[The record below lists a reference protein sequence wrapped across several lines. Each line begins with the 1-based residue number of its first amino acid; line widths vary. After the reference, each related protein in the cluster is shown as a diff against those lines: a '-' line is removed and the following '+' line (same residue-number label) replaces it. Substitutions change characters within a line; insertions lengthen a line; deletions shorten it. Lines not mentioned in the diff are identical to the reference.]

1 MSKIK
6 TRDTV
11 RDVKTLDRAANL
23 SQRVKDTATK
33 TKETAE
39 AEQPEQESRH
49 TSPTA
54 YATDRI
60 TDGGKAV
67 AHKAQGAVRHPVRR
81 VRRSSQEVWKAAQDA
96 RKAYQQLRTSGKATK
111 AAKATK
117 TAKTAVTPVGK
128 TTHTSVKTVKAT
140 GKTIKTVS
148 RATVKTATT
157 TGKAVKTSA
166 GTAKIATKSS
176 VTATKGAAKATVA
189 AAKVAKLSLIKAKMA
204 AVKAK
209 LVIKAVIATV
219 KLAIAAVKA
228 LIALLAA
235 GGWVA
240 VAIILVVGLVAMFI
254 ASPFGIFFSGE
265 ESPET
270 GRTMQTVVVELTEE
284 FYAQID
290 TIAMQNDHD
299 VLEIGAIS
307 IRWEEVLAV
316 YAVRVTT
323 DAENAMDVVTLDEA
337 RVEQIRRVLHDMA
350 ELTYAVRTETEEQVV
365 VDDEGNE
372 ITETLYTTVL
382 VITLNHRTAEEMA
395 EYYGFDSDQLEM
407 LRELLAPEHMEL
419 WAMLLGG
426 FVPGP
431 DTILTGNENFVPLGM
446 FAWPLAGNYPI
457 SSPFGWRIHPIS
469 GLRSHH
475 NGIDLSAP
483 GGTPILAMADG
494 VVVVANSTDRWGG
507 GWGFF
512 VRIRH
517 ANGYETLYAHCSS
530 IAVVR
535 GQEVRQGQVI
545 GHVGTTGSST
555 GNHLHFEVWRN
566 GTPVNPLLYFS
577 W

>member
-39 AEQPEQESRH
+39 SEQPEQESRH

-60 TDGGKAV
+60 TDGGKAA

-81 VRRSSQEVWKAAQDA
+81 VRRSSQEVRRAAQDA

-117 TAKTAVTPVGK
+117 TTKAAKTAVTPVGK
-128 TTHTSVKTVKAT
+128 TAHTSVKTVKAT
-140 GKTIKTVS
+140 GKTIKTAS
-148 RATVKTATT
+148 RATIKTATT

-166 GTAKIATKSS
+166 GTAKIATKST

-204 AVKAK
+204 AIKAK
-209 LVIKAVIATV
+209 LVVKAVIATV

-228 LIALLAA
+228 LVALLMA

-240 VAIILVVGLVAMFI
+240 VAIILVVGLVGMFI

-265 ESPET
+265 ESPDSE
-270 GRTMQTVVVELTEE
+270 RTMQTVVVELTEE
-284 FYAQID
+284 FFEQID
-290 TIAMQNDHD
+290 QIAAEVEHD
-299 VLEIGAIS
+299 VLRVGGMT
-307 IRWEEVLAV
+307 IRWNEVLAV

-323 DAENAMDVVTLDEA
+323 DSEDAMDVVTLDDQ
-337 RVEQIRRVLHDMA
+337 RVEHIRQVLHDMA
-350 ELTYAVRTETEEQVV
+350 ELVYVVRTETEEQTVT
-365 VDDEGNE
+365 DDEGNE
-372 ITETLYTTVL
+372 TIETLYITVL
-382 VITLNHRTAEEMA
+382 VITLEHRTAEEMA
-395 EYYGFDSDQLEM
+395 EYYGFDDDQREM

-419 WAMLLGG
+419 WAMLLGYFAAG
-426 FVPGP
+426 DGRV
-431 DTILTGNENFVPLGM
+431 LMGNENFIPLGI
-446 FAWPLAGNYPI
+446 FAWPLEGNWSI
-457 SSPFGWRIHPIS
+457 TSRFGWRNDPFTGVRRFHD
-469 GLRSHH
+469 
-475 NGIDLSAP
+475 GIDIGAP
-483 GGTPILAMADG
+483 NGTPILAMADG
-494 VVVVANSTDRWGG
+494 VVAFSGWAGG
-507 GWGFF
+507 YGNFILIDHGS
-512 VRIRH
+512 
-517 ANGYETLYAHCSS
+517 GYRTAYAHNSRN
-530 IAVVR
+530 AVVV
-535 GQEVRQGQVI
+535 GQTVVQGQVI
-545 GHVGTTGSST
+545 GYVGTTGSST
-555 GNHLHFEVWRN
+555 GYHLHFEIIRN
-566 GTPVNPLLYFS
+566 GVPVDPLGYFT